1 MGKFPYPIAALALD
15 VHLKKVPQAMT
26 PALEKVARLYRVDPT
41 ATLESI
47 IEIARAL
54 EPMTEAELEAR
65 RLMQR
70 NQIDRKIVHPR
81 SVS

>member
-1 MGKFPYPIAALALD
+1 MGKFPYPVAALALD

-26 PALEKVARLYRVDPT
+26 PALEKVARLYRIDPT
-41 ATLESI
+41 ATLETI
-47 IEIARAL
+47 IELSRAL

-70 NQIDRKIVHPR
+70 NQLDRSVVHPQF
-81 SVS
+81 